1 MLNHHS
7 DFDLFRAEER
17 STKILLID
25 DDAAVL
31 EVVGL
36 MLASEDHAVV
46 TVSSAREALAHLE
59 TEAVDLVLTDLHM
72 PDMDG
77 WQLLRA
83 VRSRWPSIRTGVHS
97 GSFGEVPLTN
107 EPPDLALNKPVRLSD
122 LREGIA
128 SVDRR
133 QDAKADHRDSNGP
146 SRETS

>member
-1 MLNHHS
+1 M
-7 DFDLFRAEER
+7 
-17 STKILLID
+17 
-25 DDAAVL
+25 
-31 EVVGL
+31 GL

-59 TEAVDLVLTDLHM
+59 TGEAVDLVLTDLHM

-83 VRSRWPSIRTGVHS
+83 VRSRWPSIRVGIHS

-107 EPPDLALNKPVRLSD
+107 ELPDLVLNKPVRLND

-128 SVDRR
+128 RL
-133 QDAKADHRDSNGP
+133 Q
-146 SRETS
+146 

>member
-1 MLNHHS
+1 M
-7 DFDLFRAEER
+7 
-17 STKILLID
+17 
-25 DDAAVL
+25 
-31 EVVGL
+31 
-36 MLASEDHAVV
+36 V

-59 TEAVDLVLTDLHM
+59 TGETVDLVLTDLHM

-83 VRSRWPSIRTGVHS
+83 VRSRWPSIRVGVHS

-107 EPPDLALNKPVRLSD
+107 EPPDLVLNKPVRLND

-128 SVDRR
+128 SVDRH
-133 QDAKADHRDSNGP
+133 QDAKPGCPDSDGP